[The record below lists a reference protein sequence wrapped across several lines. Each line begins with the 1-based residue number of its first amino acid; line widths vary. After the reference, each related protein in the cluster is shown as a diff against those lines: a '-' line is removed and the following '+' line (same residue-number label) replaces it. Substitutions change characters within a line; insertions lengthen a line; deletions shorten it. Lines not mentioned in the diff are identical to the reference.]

1 MKNRMIRALRLAGI
15 NMLVLIG
22 CLLVLEIA
30 LRALGQRPIY
40 HAGSREGLQ
49 WKSACARARNA
60 KEIVVSPDFFTD
72 ERGVFRASALG
83 PEARKSG
90 RKGISINSSGFRG
103 REFVFAKTDHAKV
116 FFLGDSF
123 TWGGVAIPIEECFV
137 DRVERAGYW
146 TYNGGMPGTDP
157 QQYALLA
164 EIHVPRLKPDVV
176 AVCLYLG
183 NDLKNYSL
191 PLLPR
196 RNLHYA
202 TSIGFLRGYDDR
214 GRYFADGRQAVDY
227 FRKQKCGCTE
237 NVLEDFLYKTV
248 AGKAVYGLFHLR
260 SRIRPDPQR
269 KWVVECLKRIERV
282 CRDNGSRLLLFLI
295 PNKNPKRNQR
305 TLRLVRAFPGLSFHY
320 PPGFGP
326 GDYRPD
332 PDNHFNNEGH
342 GKFAAF
348 LLDVLK
354 AEGIAP
360 RP

>member
-1 MKNRMIRALRLAGI
+1 MKRTLRIVGI
-15 NMLVLIG
+15 N
-22 CLLVLEIA
+22 LLVLLGLLLLLEIV
-30 LRALGQRPIY
+30 LRA
-40 HAGSREGLQ
+40 AGSTPLY
-49 WKSACARARNA
+49 RAGGRGEPRGA
-60 KEIVVSPDFFTD
+60 LLKEICRKIRASTQVAVFSDFYTD
-72 ERGVFRASALG
+72 ERGIFRAASQRPLAG
-83 PEARKSG
+83 WESG
-90 RKGISINSSGFRG
+90 GRPRVNSSGFRG
-103 REFVFAKTDHAKV
+103 REFASAKTDRPRV

-123 TWGGVAIPIEECFV
+123 TWGATALPIEECFA
-137 DRVERAGYW
+137 DRVDRAGYW
-146 TYNGGMPGTDP
+146 VYNGGMPGTDP

-164 EIHVPRLKPDVV
+164 EIYVPRLKPDVV

-191 PLLPR
+191 PLLPH

-202 TSIGFLRGYDDR
+202 TSIGFLRGYDGR

-248 AGKAVYGLFHLR
+248 VGKAVYGLFHLR
-260 SRIRPDPQR
+260 SRIRPDPR
-269 KWVVECLKRIERV
+269 REWVVECLKRIERV
-282 CRDNGSRLLLFLI
+282 CRDNGSRFLLFLI
-295 PNKNPKRNQR
+295 PNKEPKRNER
-305 TLRLVRAFPGLSFHY
+305 NLRLVRSFPGVSCHY
-320 PPGFGP
+320 PPGFGR

-348 LLDVLK
+348 ILDVLE
-354 AEGIAP
+354 AEGFAP